1 MMTMNDTWESKM
13 CSSQTL
19 SQDPSKV
26 RFPDI
31 QNPCKTEYGY
41 LRRNYTNLRRN
52 YANLRRNLGMFFLAF
67 VYFFF
72 CSTFSILSGK
82 HHGLLT
88 TVLQQH
94 AVTGLAKPL

>member
-1 MMTMNDTWESKM
+1 M

-52 YANLRRNLGMFFLAF
+52 YANLRRNLGMWFLAF
-67 VYFFF
+67 VYFFY
-72 CSTFSILSGK
+72 STCSILSGK

-94 AVTGLAKPL
+94 TVTGLAKPL

>member
-41 LRRNYTNLRRN
+41 LRRN